1 MSQLRLGGATRLL
14 LRAQRRQGVD
24 VAGPRALRQEVQ
36 AQKHPPDARELQRH
50 LAARGGAAEAAPVDL
65 APALIVAQEQVAAL
79 TARATRRDSKVGSSR
94 KATEESWP
102 ALQYMHHCTSCRIGN
117 SSSCEHHHSI
127 AAIAQN
133 AHIRHAFYRNQ
144 GTSRG
149 QLWTRASHGKG
160 PRDAL
165 ADAGWGESRYAWRL
179 RWAAHLLTPRQRQ
192 AVPSQAKGWRD
203 SRPFIR

>member
-1 MSQLRLGGATRLL
+1 MVSKPSSDRISRVTHVVKLGSSSTCPPRKKVNASRCAVLSTFFFSQLRLGRATRLL

-94 KATEESWP
+94 KATEQKL
-102 ALQYMHHCTSCRIGN
+102 AG
-117 SSSCEHHHSI
+117 I
-127 AAIAQN
+127 AV
-133 AHIRHAFYRNQ
+133 HAPLHFMPYWKFKF
-144 GTSRG
+144 
-149 QLWTRASHGKG
+149 L
-160 PRDAL
+160 
-165 ADAGWGESRYAWRL
+165 
-179 RWAAHLLTPRQRQ
+179 
-192 AVPSQAKGWRD
+192 
-203 SRPFIR
+203 